1 MVNTDLSEYDIGFTT
16 YQHIFSIDNNVQVVT
31 RERYNFWMALGDIGG
46 FYDGARLVILLF
58 MAPIASLFYN
68 NDLLKGNFFA

>member
-1 MVNTDLSEYDIGFTT
+1 MEYEHVKFTKYLHT
-16 YQHIFSIDNNVQVVT
+16 FYIDNNVQVVK
-31 RERYNFWMALGDIGG
+31 RVRYNFWTALGDIGG